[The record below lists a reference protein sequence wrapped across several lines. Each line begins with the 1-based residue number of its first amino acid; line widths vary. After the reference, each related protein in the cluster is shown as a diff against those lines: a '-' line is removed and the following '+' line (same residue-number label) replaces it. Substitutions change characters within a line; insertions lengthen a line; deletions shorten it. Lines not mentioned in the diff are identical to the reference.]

1 MQNPSKQHTP
11 LGLVTAADH
20 FRIRH
25 KPALTN
31 LCRNPLLIAATAV
44 VGLIAIPTAEP
55 KWVMVK

>member
-31 LCRNPLLIAATAV
+31 LCRNPLLIATAV

>member
-25 KPALTN
+25 KPALN
-31 LCRNPLLIAATAV
+31 EPLRYAGDRACLPSREWSAHGVAAT
-44 VGLIAIPTAEP
+44 T
-55 KWVMVK
+55 